1 MSRPSQREDAEPHV
15 AAPPAEAETPPAAPE
30 QLFAEAEALLARQ
43 LVHVQRGQI
52 DAAYRLGLQMS
63 GLMQNGRAA
72 GVAPDAA
79 TAGRLRRLY
88 DALALALTQQAAE
101 VSDKRARLRRGRTLR
116 RAYRRG
122 QTHREP

>member
-1 MSRPSQREDAEPHV
+1 V
-15 AAPPAEAETPPAAPE
+15 AAPPAGGETPPAAPG
-30 QLFAEAEALLARQ
+30 QLFAEAETLLARQ
-43 LVHVQRGQI
+43 LAHVQRGQI
-52 DAAYRLGLQMS
+52 EAAYRLGLRMS

-101 VSDKRARLRRGRTLR
+101 VSDKRARLRCGRTLR

-122 QTHREP
+122 QTDRGP

>member
-1 MSRPSQREDAEPHV
+1 VSPPAQREDAEPHV
-15 AAPPAEAETPPAAPE
+15 SAPAAEAEAPPAAPG
-30 QLFAEAEALLARQ
+30 QLFARAEALLARQ
-43 LVHVQRGQI
+43 LAHVQRGQI

-63 GLMQNGRAA
+63 GLMQNGCAA
-72 GVAPDAA
+72 GVSPDAA

-101 VSDKRARLRRGRTLR
+101 VSDKQARLRRGRTPR

-122 QTHREP
+122 QAGREP

>member
-15 AAPPAEAETPPAAPE
+15 AAPPAEGETAAPG
-30 QLFAEAEALLARQ
+30 QLFAKAEALLARQ
-43 LVHVQRGQI
+43 LAHVQRGQI
-52 DAAYRLGLQMS
+52 EAAYRLGLQMS

-72 GVAPDAA
+72 GVSPDAA

-101 VSDKRARLRRGRTLR
+101 VSEKRARLRRGRTLR

-122 QTHREP
+122 QADREP